1 MIFLEKVIF
10 SLNFRL
16 MILRYQS
23 WDKLILRLIEISKR
37 FSEPFISDLHKNPI
51 LWTHKIRFIFL
62 NFA

>member
-1 MIFLEKVIF
+1 
-10 SLNFRL
+10 

-51 LWTHKIRFIFL
+51 LWTYKIRFIFL